1 MIFKNTVWFSS
12 SLVVERISNS
22 VIELRA
28 LKGLF
33 FSVYMITCRWPAFP
47 LPPLR
52 SFCESMT
59 TGQGSLFHWSY
70 VHKNTS
76 TFWHFGL
83 CRYNLY
89 CSWDP
94 LSLEAK
100 LRKRRDRKKE
110 GNFTGCADLE
120 VVTILFWRFP
130 PLSLFLVWRKLSVWE
145 LAILFLLRLSSTPS
159 PPYFT
164 MLWFNFKS
172 GWVGEVEEKGS
183 FCKVY

>member
-1 MIFKNTVWFSS
+1 
-12 SLVVERISNS
+12 
-22 VIELRA
+22 
-28 LKGLF
+28 
-33 FSVYMITCRWPAFP
+33 MITCRWPAFP

-100 LRKRRDRKKE
+100 LRKRRERKKE

-120 VVTILFWRFP
+120 VVTILFWSFFFFSLLCLFSWFEGSSVCGSLQFCSYWGFP
-130 PLSLFLVWRKLSVWE
+130 AP
-145 LAILFLLRLSSTPS
+145 PP

-164 MLWFNFKS
+164 MLWFNLKS
-172 GWVGEVEEKGS
+172 GWVGEAEEKGS